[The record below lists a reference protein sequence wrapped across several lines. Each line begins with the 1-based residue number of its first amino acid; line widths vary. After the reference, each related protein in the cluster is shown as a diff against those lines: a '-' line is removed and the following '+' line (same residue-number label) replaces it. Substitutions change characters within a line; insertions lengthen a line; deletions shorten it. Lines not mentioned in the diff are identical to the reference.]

1 MKTVSTLFYLFAFL
15 GIFLVSCTDTEEK
28 FPDIKIDELNLP
40 TDPYDYTNVTIPD
53 EVVVNLEDNTPE
65 GNKLTNE
72 GATLGR
78 VLFYD
83 KKMSLNNRVS
93 CGSCHKQS
101 LAFADDT
108 PLSEGF
114 EGAKTKRNS
123 MPIANLRYN
132 TSFFWDAQ
140 DLKMEEQVLKPVEN
154 HIEMGMEDF
163 DKLAA
168 KLATVEYYGDLFE
181 DAFGTPE
188 VTEDR
193 ISKALAQFMRSMVS
207 FDSKYDQGVN
217 NNFSN
222 YSALELKG
230 MEVFESS
237 KAKCA
242 NCHVPQH
249 NFTIGWEGTFNIG
262 LDTDYADEGAG
273 RGSFRIP
280 SLRNVARTAPY
291 MHDGRFANLEEV
303 IDHYNEGVKNHPN
316 LDWNLQ
322 SENGGLGPI
331 RMNLST
337 SEKQALVAFLHTLT
351 DDSFLQDPRYA
362 TPF

>member
-1 MKTVSTLFYLFAFL
+1 MKTTSTLFLLFAFL
-15 GIFLVSCTDTEEK
+15 GIFLVSCKDTEEK
-28 FPDIKIDELNLP
+28 FPNVQVDKLNLP
-40 TDPYDYTNVTIPD
+40 ADLHDYTDVTIPASA
-53 EVVVNLEDNTPE
+53 VNNLVDNTPLN
-65 GNKLTNE
+65 NKLTNE

-93 CGSCHKQS
+93 CGSCHKQNM
-101 LAFADDT
+101 AFADDAA
-108 PLSEGF
+108 LSEGF
-114 EGAKTKRNS
+114 EGRKTKRNS
-123 MPIANLRYN
+123 MAIANLKYN

-140 DLKMEEQVLKPVEN
+140 NLKMEEQVLKPVEN

-168 KLATVEYYGDLFE
+168 KLSTVEYYGSLFE
-181 DAFGTPE
+181 SAFGTPE

-207 FDSKYDQGVN
+207 FDSKYDRGLD

-222 YSALELKG
+222 YSALEKKG

-242 NCHVPQH
+242 SCPLPQH
-249 NFTIGWEGTFNIG
+249 NFTNSWGGTFNIG

-273 RGSFRIP
+273 GGSFRIP

-303 IDHYNEGVKNHPN
+303 IDHYNEGVQNHPN
-316 LDWNLQ
+316 LDWHLQ
-322 SENGGLGPI
+322 SNSGGFGAI
-331 RMNLST
+331 RMNLSV
-337 SEKQALVAFLHTLT
+337 SEKQALVAFLNTLT
-351 DDSFLQDPRYA
+351 DDAFLQDPRYA
-362 TPF
+362 SPF